1 MLYYLFDN
9 EKKGYYFI
17 STEDDGA
24 RKCAHAVMKHS
35 NNELEFN
42 KNNVLQDFLLPNK
55 PNEYF
60 LNKVPDFDFRIDAF
74 FHFAKGGTEV
84 TEKQGI
90 KITLMGEKG
99 KEKANISSVT
109 IQGNNKRSVDFSAV
123 FKKPTEKYETLLFN
137 VEVAGKDKK
146 GEDKDVIILN
156 MDFASAERQEI
167 NLGEISYFTLSK
179 G

>member
-1 MLYYLFDN
+1 M
-9 EKKGYYFI
+9 
-17 STEDDGA
+17 
-24 RKCAHAVMKHS
+24 
-35 NNELEFN
+35 
-42 KNNVLQDFLLPNK
+42 LQDFLLPSK
-55 PNEYF
+55 FNEYF

-74 FHFAKGGTEV
+74 FHFAKSGTEI

-90 KITLMGEKG
+90 IITLIGENG
-99 KEKANISSVT
+99 KDKKNISSVT

-137 VEVAGKDKK
+137 VEIANKDKK
-146 GEDKDVIILN
+146 GSGKEVIILN

-167 NLGEISYFTLSK
+167 NLGEISYFKLNK